1 MQSKTFLGGVIID
14 IETFLNYITS
24 SGFWLVLIAA
34 GLFTFSLAFLL
45 ARHIEKRGY
54 EQYAGPI
61 LTLGF
66 LLITISFL
74 ATSLGVYQPHVLAVY
89 YITYVPGMICTIVAP
104 GLFIKKLFPERLSV
118 LLLAAPSAAIP
129 FLFYNCA
136 GYSCGMEFVTIH
148 LYSLYPVFE
157 YFGAVMFSV
166 IAFGYILLLLIILRK
181 ENRTEK
187 IILVPILAALC
198 VFSYYFSPAAC
209 AFPATAY
216 LYIALKEN
224 GIYTGLK
231 STIFLYVSA
240 GIIALLLPVL
250 YKNHIYCVNSCTFD
264 LLVILALSMIITGTL
279 TILKK

>member
-1 MQSKTFLGGVIID
+1 MEV
-14 IETFLNYITS
+14 FLNYITS

-45 ARHIEKRGY
+45 ARHIEKKRY
-54 EQYAGPI
+54 ERYAGHI

-74 ATSLGVYQPHVLAVY
+74 ATSLGVYKPPLLAIY
-89 YITYVPGMICTIVAP
+89 YITYVSGMICTIVAP
-104 GLFIKKLFPERLSV
+104 GIYIKRLFPEKLSV
-118 LLLAAPSAAIP
+118 LLLALPSTAIP
-129 FLFYNCA
+129 FLFYKCA
-136 GYSCGMEFVTIH
+136 GNSCGMEFVKIH

-157 YFGAVMFSV
+157 YFGAVIFSV
-166 IAFGYILLLLIILRK
+166 IAFGFILLLLIILEK
-181 ENRTEK
+181 ENRKEK
-187 IILVPILAALC
+187 IIRILGLAALC
-198 VFSYYFSPAAC
+198 VFSYYISPTACAVPAA
-209 AFPATAY
+209 AY
-216 LYIALKEN
+216 LYIALKEK
-224 GIYTGLK
+224 GIETDLK